1 MRLNIGVSALA
12 AVLFASPVPAWALT
26 PAVHDDAGFFSADA
40 VTKADANIKDI
51 KERHHKDL
59 LIETFPTPPADKEEE
74 AKGDDG
80 KANPSFFAAWALQRA
95 RAQHV
100 NGIYVLICKDPPY
113 IEPAVGNQTH
123 TLFTDY
129 DRAHLGKI
137 LIDHFKKR
145 DQKEYDDGLRE
156 AVLYVQSTLNQND
169 STKEPNKEAEGPA
182 PSQPSPD
189 RWPPSGGGRK
199 AGLGG
204 LSLGLGGCLC
214 VGLVVVGVIAAG
226 VMAVSALFRS
236 FGQRPGGY
244 GPAPGGYGPGGYGG
258 QGGGG
263 GGFMSSML
271 GSLFGGAAGS
281 WAYDRFF
288 GGHSSPTQGSWQA
301 PNVAPP
307 PAPPAPDDT
316 SYTAGGG
323 GDFGGGDSGEG
334 GGDFGGGDAGGG
346 GGDFGG
352 GGGDAGGGGGF

>member
-1 MRLNIGVSALA
+1 M
-12 AVLFASPVPAWALT
+12 
-26 PAVHDDAGFFSADA
+26 
-40 VTKADANIKDI
+40 
-51 KERHHKDL
+51 
-59 LIETFPTPPADKEEE
+59 
-74 AKGDDG
+74 
-80 KANPSFFAAWALQRA
+80 
-95 RAQHV
+95 
-100 NGIYVLICKDPPY
+100 
-113 IEPAVGNQTH
+113 
-123 TLFTDY
+123 
-129 DRAHLGKI
+129 
-137 LIDHFKKR
+137 
-145 DQKEYDDGLRE
+145 
-156 AVLYVQSTLNQND
+156 NQND

-189 RWPPSGGGRK
+189 RWPPEGGGRK

-236 FGQRPGGY
+236 FGRGPVGYGPGGY
-244 GPAPGGYGPGGYGG
+244 GPGPGGYGPGGYGG
-258 QGGGG
+258 QG

-323 GDFGGGDSGEG
+323 GDFGGGDSG
-334 GGDFGGGDAGGG
+334 GG

-352 GGGDAGGGGGF
+352 GGGTRAEEGRFRRRWGRRRRRRFLTCVPKEKVRLAATRQRSARGERSAGASRLTAPIRAASVGRRPARYR